1 MEIKDLWPHND
12 IDEEALRQGAE
23 LFTELLKKALEGK
36 NSDFR
41 FITCW
46 ADRTVVKEY
55 IYGVDAV
62 IRIFAD
68 AENNS
73 LKLYYTQITE
83 GTQDLGLILS
93 IKQFHQCVQY
103 YQKERAIAED
113 MLAEYRSYIWGGHV
127 WDTLVG
133 NIRKEED
140 MVDYRTL
147 PIKWF

>member
-1 MEIKDLWPHND
+1 MLNFNQKDDINHEEI
-12 IDEEALRQGAE
+12 EEM
-23 LFTELLKKALEGK
+23 FTELVKKALTSK
-36 NSDFR
+36 QSDFK
-41 FITCW
+41 FLTCW
-46 ADRTVVKEY
+46 QDRIIAKEY
-55 IYGVDAV
+55 IKGLFTT
-62 IRIFAD
+62 IEFF
-68 AENNS
+68 NNLINTS
-73 LKLYYTQITE
+73 TKLYLEQIKT

>member
-1 MEIKDLWPHND
+1 MEIKNLWPHND
-12 IDEEALRQGAE
+12 IDEEMLEQGAE
-23 LFTELLKKALEGK
+23 MFTELVKKAMEGK

-46 ADRTVVKEY
+46 ADRAVVKEY
-55 IYGVDAV
+55 ISNVDVV

-68 AENNS
+68 AETTS
-73 LKLYYTQITE
+73 LKLYYPQIEE
-83 GTQDLGLILS
+83 GTQDLGLMLS
-93 IKQFHQCVQY
+93 IKQFNQCRKY
-103 YQKERAIAED
+103 YQKEREIAED